1 MVPVILSALSVLTLH
16 LAAPSATA
24 TYKPAPTRVLVKNVA
39 WEASETSLLNLFA
52 QFGDIEA
59 VHLAKAK
66 KRSHAR
72 PHLGWAHV
80 VFADASAAA
89 RAVDSTRHVSLYSR
103 RLRLMLADVHAKPPK
118 SEVVNPKA
126 QKSEVVNPKE
136 QKSEVVNEESFDE
149 DTHTYAESALAET
162 VDDAAVRSSVLRRL
176 ETLTDAE
183 EVERCVHELGLLPGR
198 MKAAEYHAV
207 KAAWKRSVVAHVKRR
222 QNEAHVVDGITAK
235 HYVEGGFGI

>member
-126 QKSEVVNPKE
+126 QKSEVVN
-136 QKSEVVNEESFDE
+136 EESFDE